1 MPDLPREV
9 GRSAFEALRNRLR
22 PLNATSMKRLMR
34 SAIVTSLLGWIIW
47 AYMAL
52 CNRTIR
58 WRVEGEEEAL
68 KLWLTYP
75 NIIVGAW
82 HSTILLLPSGW
93 NRIIQKWPKQKTRS
107 AMLIS
112 LSKDGEPVA
121 KAIKHLG
128 LEAVRG
134 SSKNRKKSHDKGG
147 ARALAQALR
156 ILKSGGGICI
166 TPDGPRGPA
175 EIAQN
180 GPIIMAQRTSAPILP
195 YAIVSSP
202 AKRLNTW
209 DGFRI
214 PYPFTRGA
222 LVFGK
227 AVIPDKG
234 DDRDALRLALE
245 TNLNIAMRRAEIL
258 VLKKKGHSKE
268 QPEV

>member
-1 MPDLPREV
+1 
-9 GRSAFEALRNRLR
+9 
-22 PLNATSMKRLMR
+22 MKAIFR
-34 SAIVTSLLGWIIW
+34 SAIVTTLLGWIIW

-58 WRVEGEEEAL
+58 WSVEGDEEAL
-68 KLWLTYP
+68 KVWLEYP
-75 NIIVGAW
+75 NIIVAAW

-93 NRIIQKWPKQKTRS
+93 NRIIRKWPQQKTRS

-134 SSKNRKKSHDKGG
+134 SSTHKRKKRDKGG
-147 ARALAQALR
+147 MKALAEALR
-156 ILKSGGGICI
+156 ILKTGGGICI

-180 GPIIMAQRTSAPILP
+180 GPIIMAQRSSAPILP
-195 YAIVSSP
+195 YAIVSAP
-202 AKRLNTW
+202 RHRLKTW

-214 PYPFTRGA
+214 PYPFSRGA
-222 LVFGK
+222 LVFGA
-227 AVIPDKG
+227 AVIPDNN
-234 DDRDALRLALE
+234 DDRDFLRQKLE
-245 TNLNIAMRRAEIL
+245 DNLNAAMRRAEDIAQ
-258 VLKKKGHSKE
+258 KKGHS
-268 QPEV
+268 

>member
-1 MPDLPREV
+1 
-9 GRSAFEALRNRLR
+9 
-22 PLNATSMKRLMR
+22 MKTILR
-34 SAIVTSLLGWIIW
+34 SAIVASLLGWLIW

-58 WRVEGEEEAL
+58 WTVEGDEAAL
-68 KLWLTYP
+68 KIWLGYP
-75 NIIVGAW
+75 NIIVAAW

-93 NRIIQKWPKQKTRS
+93 NRIIQKWPQQKTRS

-134 SSKNRKKSHDKGG
+134 SSTHKRKRRDKGG
-147 ARALAQALR
+147 MKALAEALR
-156 ILKSGGGICI
+156 ILKTGGGICI

-180 GPIIMAQRTSAPILP
+180 GPIIMAQRSKAPILP
-195 YAIVSSP
+195 YAIVSAP
-202 AKRLNTW
+202 RRRLNTW

-222 LVFGK
+222 LVFGE
-227 AVIPDKG
+227 AVIPNED
-234 DDRDALRLALE
+234 DDREALRQKLE
-245 TNLNIAMRRAEIL
+245 DNLKAAMTRAEEIAQ
-258 VLKKKGHSKE
+258 KKGRS
-268 QPEV
+268 

>member
-1 MPDLPREV
+1 MKSL
-9 GRSAFEALRNRLR
+9 LRNG
-22 PLNATSMKRLMR
+22 
-34 SAIVTSLLGWIIW
+34 IVTTLLGWLIW

-58 WRVEGEEEAL
+58 WTIEGDEEAL
-68 KLWLTYP
+68 KVWLEHP
-75 NIIVGAW
+75 SMIIAAW

-93 NRIIQKWPKQKTRS
+93 NRVIRKWPRQKKRA

-134 SSKNRKKSHDKGG
+134 SSTHKRKKRDKGG
-147 ARALAQALR
+147 MKALSEALR
-156 ILKSGGGICI
+156 ILKDEGGMCI

-175 EIAQN
+175 QVAQN
-180 GPIIMAQRTSAPILP
+180 GPIIMSQRTNAPILP
-195 YAIVSSP
+195 YAIVSAP
-202 AKRLNTW
+202 RKRLNTW

-222 LVFGK
+222 VVFGEC
-227 AVIPDKG
+227 VIPAPG
-234 DDRDALRLALE
+234 DDRETLRQRLE
-245 TNLNIAMRRAEIL
+245 DNLNAAMARAEAI
-258 VLKKKGHSKE
+258 VQKNGRS
-268 QPEV
+268 

>member
-1 MPDLPREV
+1 
-9 GRSAFEALRNRLR
+9 
-22 PLNATSMKRLMR
+22 MKSILR

-58 WRVEGEEEAL
+58 WSVEGDEDAL
-68 KLWLTYP
+68 KTWLEYP
-75 NIIVGAW
+75 NIIVAAW

-93 NRIIQKWPKQKTRS
+93 NRIIRRWPQQKTRS

-134 SSKNRKKSHDKGG
+134 SSTHKKKKRDKGG
-147 ARALAQALR
+147 MKALAEALR
-156 ILKSGGGICI
+156 ILRNGGGICI

-180 GPIIMAQRTSAPILP
+180 GPIIMAQRAHAPILP

-202 AKRLNTW
+202 RKRLNTW

-214 PYPFTRGA
+214 PYPFSRGA
-222 LVFGK
+222 LVFGE
-227 AVIPDKG
+227 AVIPSG
-234 DDRDALRLALE
+234 DEDRETLRLKLE
-245 TNLNIAMRRAEIL
+245 TSLNTAMARAETL
-258 VLKKKGHSKE
+258 AQKKGRS
-268 QPEV
+268 

>member
-1 MPDLPREV
+1 MQTLGLPPKA
-9 GRSAFEALRNRLR
+9 GRFCIQALRWFT
-22 PLNATSMKRLMR
+22 NALDTDAMKAIFR

-58 WRVEGEEEAL
+58 WSIEGDKQAL
-68 KLWLTYP
+68 DTWLAYP
-75 NIIVGAW
+75 NIIVAAW
-82 HSTILLLPSGW
+82 HSTILLMPSGW
-93 NRIIQKWPKQKTRS
+93 NRIIQKWPNQKTRA

-134 SSKNRKKSHDKGG
+134 SSTHKRKKRDKGG
-147 ARALAQALR
+147 MKALAEALR
-156 ILKSGGGICI
+156 ILKNGGGICI

-175 EIAQN
+175 QVAQN
-180 GPIIMAQRTSAPILP
+180 GPIIMAQRTGAPILP

-202 AKRLNTW
+202 RKRLGTW

-222 LVFGK
+222 VVFGEPI
-227 AVIPDKG
+227 IPHKD
-234 DDRDALRLALE
+234 DDRETLRQRLE
-245 TNLNIAMRRAEIL
+245 DNLNAALDRAEAIAQ
-258 VLKKKGHSKE
+258 KKDR
-268 QPEV
+268 P

>member
-1 MPDLPREV
+1 MKSL
-9 GRSAFEALRNRLR
+9 LRN
-22 PLNATSMKRLMR
+22 SF
-34 SAIVTSLLGWIIW
+34 VTSLIGWIIW

-58 WRVEGEEEAL
+58 WTVEGEEEAL
-68 KLWLTYP
+68 KVWLVHP

-93 NRIIQKWPKQKTRS
+93 NRIIRRWPQQKKRS

-134 SSKNRKKSHDKGG
+134 SSKNKKKTHDKGG
-147 ARALAQALR
+147 MKALAEALR

-175 EIAQN
+175 EEAQN
-180 GPIIMAQRTSAPILP
+180 GPIIMSQRTQAPILP

-202 AKRLNTW
+202 SKRLSTW
-209 DGFRI
+209 DRFRI

-222 LVFGK
+222 LVFGE
-227 AVIPDKG
+227 AVIPTKTS
-234 DDRDALRLALE
+234 DRETLRQQLE
-245 TNLNIAMRRAEIL
+245 DSLNKATRRAEDL
-258 VLKKKGHSKE
+258 SS
-268 QPEV
+268 Q

>member
-1 MPDLPREV
+1 MKSVL
-9 GRSAFEALRNRLR
+9 RS
-22 PLNATSMKRLMR
+22 S
-34 SAIVTSLLGWIIW
+34 IVTTLLGWVIW

-58 WRVEGEEEAL
+58 WTVEGEEEAR
-68 KLWLTYP
+68 KTWLSFP
-75 NIIVGAW
+75 NVIVASW

-93 NRIIQKWPKQKTRS
+93 NRIIQKWPQQKTRS

-134 SSKNRKKSHDKGG
+134 SSTHKRKKRDKGG
-147 ARALAQALR
+147 MNALAAALR
-156 ILKSGGGICI
+156 ILKNGGGICI

-180 GPIIMAQRTSAPILP
+180 GPIIMAQRTDAPILP
-195 YAIVSSP
+195 YAILSAP
-202 AKRLNTW
+202 RHRLNTW

-222 LVFGK
+222 VVFGTP
-227 AVIPDKG
+227 VIPSKDE
-234 DDRDALRLALE
+234 DREVLRQRLQDS
-245 TNLNIAMRRAEIL
+245 LNAAMERAETL
-258 VLKKKGHSKE
+258 VQKKGR
-268 QPEV
+268 P

>member
-1 MPDLPREV
+1 MCERT
-9 GRSAFEALRNRLR
+9 GHFCIGALCAGTNHRYTLW
-22 PLNATSMKRLMR
+22 MKSILR

-58 WRVEGEEEAL
+58 WSVEGDEDAL
-68 KLWLTYP
+68 KVWLDYP
-75 NIIVGAW
+75 NIIVAAW

-93 NRIIQKWPKQKTRS
+93 NRIIRKWPQQKTRS

-134 SSKNRKKSHDKGG
+134 SSTHKGKKRDKGG
-147 ARALAQALR
+147 VKALAEALR
-156 ILKSGGGICI
+156 ILKTGGGICI

-175 EIAQN
+175 EVAQN
-180 GPIIMAQRTSAPILP
+180 GPIIMAQRADAPILP
-195 YAIVSSP
+195 YAIVSAP
-202 AKRLNTW
+202 RKRLNTW
-209 DGFRI
+209 DKFRI

-222 LVFGK
+222 LVFGE
-227 AVIPDKG
+227 AIIPNKDE
-234 DDRDALRLALE
+234 DRETLRQRLDASMA
-245 TNLNIAMRRAEIL
+245 TAMARAEEI
-258 VLKKKGHSKE
+258 VQKKGRS
-268 QPEV
+268 

>member
-1 MPDLPREV
+1 MKKLL
-9 GRSAFEALRNRLR
+9 RSAF
-22 PLNATSMKRLMR
+22 
-34 SAIVTSLLGWIIW
+34 VTSVLGWLIW
-47 AYMAL
+47 AYMAV
-52 CNRTIR
+52 CGRTIR
-58 WRVEGEEEAL
+58 WRVEGEELAREV
-68 KLWLTYP
+68 WLTYP

-93 NRIIQKWPKQKTRS
+93 NRIIRKWPQQKTRS

-134 SSKNRKKSHDKGG
+134 SSTNKKKRSDKGG
-147 ARALAQALR
+147 MRALSEALR
-156 ILKSGGGICI
+156 ILKNGGGICI

-180 GPIIMAQRTSAPILP
+180 GPIIMAQRTNAPILP
-195 YAIVSSP
+195 YAIISRG

-214 PYPFTRGA
+214 PVPFSRGA
-222 LVFGK
+222 LVFGD
-227 AVIPDKG
+227 AVIPRPG
-234 DDRDALRLALE
+234 DDREMLRQALE
-245 TNLNIAMRRAEIL
+245 DNLNAAMARAAEL
-258 VLKKKGHSKE
+258 VE
-268 QPEV
+268 T

>member
-1 MPDLPREV
+1 
-9 GRSAFEALRNRLR
+9 
-22 PLNATSMKRLMR
+22 MKSILR
-34 SAIVTSLLGWIIW
+34 SAIVASILGWLIW

-58 WRVEGEEEAL
+58 WSVEGEEAAL
-68 KLWLTYP
+68 KVWLDYP
-75 NIIVGAW
+75 NIIVAAW

-93 NRIIQKWPKQKTRS
+93 NRIIQKWPNQKTRS

-134 SSKNRKKSHDKGG
+134 SSTHKGKKRDKGG
-147 ARALAQALR
+147 MKALAEALR
-156 ILKSGGGICI
+156 ILKNGGGICI

-180 GPIIMAQRTSAPILP
+180 GPIIMAQRTGAPILP
-195 YAIVSSP
+195 YAIVSAP
-202 AKRLNTW
+202 RKRLNTW
-209 DGFRI
+209 DKFRI

-222 LVFGK
+222 LVFGE
-227 AVIPDKG
+227 AVIPGDN
-234 DDRDALRLALE
+234 DDRETLRARLE
-245 TNLNIAMRRAEIL
+245 VSLNTAMARAEDIAQ
-258 VLKKKGHSKE
+258 KNGRS
-268 QPEV
+268 

>member
-1 MPDLPREV
+1 
-9 GRSAFEALRNRLR
+9 
-22 PLNATSMKRLMR
+22 MKSVLR
-34 SAIVTSLLGWIIW
+34 SAIVTTLLGWVIW

-58 WRVEGEEEAL
+58 WTVEGEEDAL
-68 KLWLTYP
+68 KVWLGYP
-75 NIIVGAW
+75 NIIVAAW

-93 NRIIQKWPKQKTRS
+93 NRIIQKWPRQKSRS

-134 SSKNRKKSHDKGG
+134 SSTHKKKKRDKGG
-147 ARALAQALR
+147 VKALSEALR
-156 ILKSGGGICI
+156 ILKTEGGICI

-175 EIAQN
+175 EIAQS
-180 GPIIMAQRTSAPILP
+180 GPIIMAQRTDAPILP
-195 YAIVSSP
+195 YAIVSAP
-202 AKRLNTW
+202 RKRLNTW

-222 LVFGK
+222 LVFGE
-227 AVIPDKG
+227 AVIPSKY
-234 DDRDALRLALE
+234 DDREALRQRLE
-245 TNLNIAMRRAEIL
+245 DNLNAAMVRAEAIAR
-258 VLKKKGHSKE
+258 KKGRS
-268 QPEV
+268 

>member
-1 MPDLPREV
+1 
-9 GRSAFEALRNRLR
+9 
-22 PLNATSMKRLMR
+22 MKAIMR
-34 SAIVTSLLGWIIW
+34 SAIVTSILGWMIW

-58 WRVEGEEEAL
+58 WSVEGEEEAL
-68 KLWLTYP
+68 KVWLGHP
-75 NIIVGAW
+75 NIIVAAW

-93 NRIIQKWPKQKTRS
+93 NRIIRKWPQQKSRS

-134 SSKNRKKSHDKGG
+134 SSTHKRKKRDKGG
-147 ARALAQALR
+147 MKALAEALR
-156 ILKSGGGICI
+156 ILKNGGGICI

-180 GPIIMAQRTSAPILP
+180 GPVIMAQRTGAPILP

-202 AKRLNTW
+202 RKRLKTW

-214 PYPFTRGA
+214 PYPFSRGA
-222 LVFGK
+222 LVFGD
-227 AVIPDKG
+227 AVIPDG
-234 DDRDALRLALE
+234 DDDRETLRQRLE
-245 TNLNIAMRRAEIL
+245 DNLNAALTRAESIAQ
-258 VLKKKGHSKE
+258 KKGHS
-268 QPEV
+268 

>member
-1 MPDLPREV
+1 
-9 GRSAFEALRNRLR
+9 
-22 PLNATSMKRLMR
+22 MKTIMR
-34 SAIVTSLLGWIIW
+34 SAIVTTLLGWIIW
-47 AYMAL
+47 GYMAL

-58 WRVEGEEEAL
+58 WSVEGEEAAREV
-68 KLWLTYP
+68 WLGYP
-75 NIIVGAW
+75 NIIVAAW

-93 NRIIQKWPKQKTRS
+93 NRIIRKWPKQKTRS

-134 SSKNRKKSHDKGG
+134 SSTHKRKKRDKGG
-147 ARALAQALR
+147 MKALAEALR
-156 ILKSGGGICI
+156 ILKNGGGICI

-180 GPIIMAQRTSAPILP
+180 GPVIMAQRTGAPILP

-202 AKRLNTW
+202 RKRLKTW

-214 PYPFTRGA
+214 PYPFSRGA
-222 LVFGK
+222 LVFGD
-227 AVIPDKG
+227 AVIPDPG
-234 DDRDALRLALE
+234 DDRETLRQKLE
-245 TNLNIAMRRAEIL
+245 DNLNAALARAEAL
-258 VLKKKGHSKE
+258 TQKKGHS
-268 QPEV
+268 

>member
-1 MPDLPREV
+1 
-9 GRSAFEALRNRLR
+9 
-22 PLNATSMKRLMR
+22 MKAIMR

-58 WRVEGEEEAL
+58 WSVEGEEDARNI
-68 KLWLTYP
+68 WLGYP
-75 NIIVGAW
+75 NIIVAAW

-93 NRIIQKWPKQKTRS
+93 NRIIRKWPQQKTRS

-134 SSKNRKKSHDKGG
+134 SSTHKRKKRDKGG
-147 ARALAQALR
+147 MKALAEALR
-156 ILKSGGGICI
+156 ILKNGGGICI

-175 EIAQN
+175 EVAQN
-180 GPIIMAQRTSAPILP
+180 GPVIMAQRTGAPILP

-202 AKRLNTW
+202 RMRLKTW

-214 PYPFTRGA
+214 PYPFSRGA

-227 AVIPDKG
+227 AVIPGPD
-234 DDRDALRLALE
+234 DDRETLRQRLE
-245 TNLNIAMRRAEIL
+245 DNLNAALARAETIAQ
-258 VLKKKGHSKE
+258 KKGHS
-268 QPEV
+268 